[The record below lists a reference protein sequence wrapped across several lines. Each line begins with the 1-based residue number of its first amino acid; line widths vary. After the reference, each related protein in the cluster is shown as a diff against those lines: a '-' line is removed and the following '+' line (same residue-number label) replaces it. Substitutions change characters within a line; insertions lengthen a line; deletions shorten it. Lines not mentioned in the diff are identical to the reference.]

1 MFLICSSCNTKY
13 LVNSAD
19 LKPDGR
25 TVRCSKCGYEWF
37 HRIKMATED
46 ILRPNI
52 SQSQLHDMN
61 KIKIEED
68 TRVSPN
74 LPSTVVINEKASV
87 VNTILVLLLLI
98 IIIFIIWGIQNYEY
112 GIMSIIKYYIQEFIF
127 NIKLIINDL
136 AKIIHKIIN

>member
-87 VNTILVLLLLI
+87 VNTILVLLLL
-98 IIIFIIWGIQNYEY
+98 
-112 GIMSIIKYYIQEFIF
+112 KYAI
-127 NIKLIINDL
+127 NISEL
-136 AKIIHKIIN
+136 

>member
-37 HRIKMATED
+37 HMIKVVKED
-46 ILRPNI
+46 VLSPNI
-52 SQSQLHDMN
+52 LQSQLNEKN

-68 TRVSPN
+68 TPN
-74 LPSTVVINEKASV
+74 LPSTVVINEKTSV
-87 VNTILVLLLLI
+87 INTILVLLLLI
-98 IIIFIIWGIQNYEY
+98 IIIFVIWGIQNYEY
-112 GIMSIIKYYIQEFIF
+112 GIMSLIKYYIQEFVF
-127 NIKLIINDL
+127 NTQLIINDL